1 MKRKI
6 LTSAILIGLMVP
18 VSLPA
23 QRGLTVSFK
32 SRWPVNGTSIGL
44 KLGPLAAYGG
54 VDLVR
59 LAFQSDYESTYYHRD
74 WETDRL
80 YRSSEYESEYDIKAR
95 LAIPQAGLKF
105 YAVQSSL
112 KAYLF
117 GEVFLILPSVEG
129 KDKGKDVNYNPDGTI
144 AWIDEW
150 DDTLDKKEVKQIEDI
165 LDFFGLVGGFGIEYP
180 LSEQFSIGGEF
191 GFRHIANTFVS
202 DDEWVDEWD
211 GTIYS
216 KETWKQQVEM
226 SLGSTFTSLTLN
238 YTF

>member
-59 LAFQSDYESTYYHRD
+59 LAYQSDYESTYYDRD

-80 YRSSEYESEYDIKAR
+80 YRSSESESEYDIKAR
-95 LAIPQAGLKF
+95 LAVPHAGLKF
-105 YAVQSSL
+105 YDVQSSL
-112 KAYLF
+112 KAYLL
-117 GEVFLILPSVEG
+117 GEVLHIQ
-129 KDKGKDVNYNPDGTI
+129 TI
-144 AWIDEW
+144 I
-150 DDTLDKKEVKQIEDI
+150 KKE
-165 LDFFGLVGGFGIEYP
+165 
-180 LSEQFSIGGEF
+180 
-191 GFRHIANTFVS
+191 R
-202 DDEWVDEWD
+202 
-211 GTIYS
+211 
-216 KETWKQQVEM
+216 
-226 SLGSTFTSLTLN
+226 
-238 YTF
+238 